1 MVFDLGNDL
10 AHQVHEVLLDHTDDV
25 EAIGDDLGVGEVPA
39 DQGAI
44 GGAQIHA
51 DDADVFFAFEGA
63 EVGVKFLRVTAF
75 DDIEDPMGS
84 QIAKSRG
91 ELGAAPVAGSLAMD
105 GVLVNAEDG
114 RADTVRTFPGFDLG
128 VFVIEAFDRGGANAF
143 PMREDAA
150 SDAIAVVLIDRLA
163 EGLGGVALA
172 LDAGEWWDERF
183 ATASALIAVGVDMK
197 QDRAAEGIEM
207 TDTPEIR
214 PLAVDPQSPGLATL
228 VWGSLRSTARAV
240 RARCL
245 VPLQMHDGVVAKF
258 LDVLDLIP
266 CNSDFFDLY

>member
-1 MVFDLGNDL
+1 MVFDLRNDL
-10 AHQVHEVLLDHTDDV
+10 THEVHEVLLDHTDDV

-44 GGAQIHA
+44 GEAQIHA
-51 DDADVFFAFEGA
+51 DDADVFFAFERA

-128 VFVIEAFDRGGANAF
+128 VFVDELFQPACQHHHGRVNGLFTTGLQNRFDNIVY
-143 PMREDAA
+143 P
-150 SDAIAVVLIDRLA
+150 IAMPLN
-163 EGLGGVALA
+163 
-172 LDAGEWWDERF
+172 DAGEL
-183 ATASALIAVGVDMK
+183 S
-197 QDRAAEGIEM
+197 
-207 TDTPEIR
+207 
-214 PLAVDPQSPGLATL
+214 
-228 VWGSLRSTARAV
+228 
-240 RARCL
+240 
-245 VPLQMHDGVVAKF
+245 
-258 LDVLDLIP
+258 
-266 CNSDFFDLY
+266 